1 VIAVVLALSDA
12 PLVDHPDIDMV
23 HVGDVLQI
31 FEPAD
36 ERPDTVGVVAERRV
50 GELAAPRVGV
60 VVERSARRDG
70 IVVLDYYRSPMSSFW
85 LLTEPNSHPATEP
98 P

>member
-1 VIAVVLALSDA
+1 MIAVVLVLPDA
-12 PLVDHPDIDMV
+12 PLVDHPDIDIV

-31 FEPAD
+31 FELVD
-36 ERPDTVGVVAERRV
+36 ERPDTVRVVAGRRV
-50 GELAAPRVGV
+50 DVLATERVQV
-60 VVERSARRDG
+60 VVERSARPDL
-70 IVVLDYYRSPMSSFW
+70 IVVLDHYRSLVSSIW